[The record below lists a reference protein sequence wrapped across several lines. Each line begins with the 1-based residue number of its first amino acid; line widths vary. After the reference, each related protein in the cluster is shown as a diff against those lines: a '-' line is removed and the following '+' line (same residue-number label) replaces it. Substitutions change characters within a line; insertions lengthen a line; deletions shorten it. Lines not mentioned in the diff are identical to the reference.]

1 MQESL
6 SYQECVFSIYEMFT
20 NDMRG
25 RRDMD
30 SIWYENTNF
39 IWWKYLK
46 VVLLTISLVRGVIG
60 NDAAHGP
67 TFYFEYKLD
76 ICWETGSEEENSMK
90 ILNVTTYS
98 KAILLPIGKAA
109 VPAVSRP
116 ALAIYRYLRPDMSP
130 APRLAIVK
138 S

>member
-1 MQESL
+1 
-6 SYQECVFSIYEMFT
+6 
-20 NDMRG
+20 MRE
-25 RRDMD
+25 RRDID

-60 NDAAHGP
+60 NDASHGP
-67 TFYFEYKLD
+67 AFYFEYKLD

-90 ILNVTTYS
+90 ILNVTTYNS

-109 VPAVSRP
+109 VPAP
-116 ALAIYRYLRPDMSP
+116 PCP
-130 APRLAIVK
+130 APRSQSTDIYAPTCRRLHV
-138 S
+138 

>member
-1 MQESL
+1 M
-6 SYQECVFSIYEMFT
+6 
-20 NDMRG
+20 
-25 RRDMD
+25 
-30 SIWYENTNF
+30 
-39 IWWKYLK
+39 
-46 VVLLTISLVRGVIG
+46 RGVIG

-109 VPAVSRP
+109 V
-116 ALAIYRYLRPDMSP
+116 LAPYLDLTR
-130 APRLAIVK
+130 RQFVK
-138 S
+138 LYLNIF

>member
-6 SYQECVFSIYEMFT
+6 SYQECVFSVYEMFT
-20 NDMRG
+20 NHMRG

-109 VPAVSRP
+109 VPAP
-116 ALAIYRYLRPDMSP
+116 PCP
-130 APRLAIVK
+130 APRSQSTDIYDPTCRRLHV
-138 S
+138 